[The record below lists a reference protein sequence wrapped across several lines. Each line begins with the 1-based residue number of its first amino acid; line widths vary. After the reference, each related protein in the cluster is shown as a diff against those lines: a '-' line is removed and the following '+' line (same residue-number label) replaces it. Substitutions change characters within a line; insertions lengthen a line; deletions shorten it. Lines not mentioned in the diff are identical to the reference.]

1 MSASSEGQRSCKKRQ
16 GSLCLYAWRK
26 GGQGLTIDL
35 YLHLRRESEEGGA
48 YIFFSLAG
56 CGRIA
61 ANFVEAVWTRR
72 EEKPLYQESGR
83 KLEQAFQRGG

>member
-1 MSASSEGQRSCKKRQ
+1 MHPVKGNEAARRGRVH
-16 GSLCLYAWRK
+16 CLYAWRK
-26 GGQGLTIDL
+26 GSQGLTIDL